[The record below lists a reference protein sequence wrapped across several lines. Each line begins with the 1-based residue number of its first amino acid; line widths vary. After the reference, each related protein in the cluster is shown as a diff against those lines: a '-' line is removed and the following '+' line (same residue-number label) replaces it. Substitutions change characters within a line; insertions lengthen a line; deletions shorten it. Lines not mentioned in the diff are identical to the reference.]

1 MKKAILG
8 RKLGMT
14 NIFDE
19 DGTVIPVTV
28 VEAGPCV
35 VTQIKTEE
43 KDGYKALQVGFGEI
57 REKLINKPLKGHFD
71 KAKVDS
77 KRYLRELKLDDI
89 ENYNIGD
96 EIKVDIFSEGDRID
110 VAGTTKGKGFTGPIK
125 RWNQARGPMSHGS
138 RYHRGPGSMGGSA
151 TPSRVF
157 KTKKLAG
164 RMGGVRRTV
173 QNLEVVKVDPE
184 RNLLLIKGSVP
195 GNKNGLLYIKETV
208 KR

>member
-1 MKKAILG
+1 MK
-8 RKLGMT
+8 
-14 NIFDE
+14 F
-19 DGTVIPVTV
+19 
-28 VEAGPCV
+28 
-35 VTQIKTEE
+35 
-43 KDGYKALQVGFGEI
+43 
-57 REKLINKPLKGHFD
+57 
-71 KAKVDS
+71 
-77 KRYLRELKLDDI
+77 DDI

-173 QNLEVVKVDPE
+173 QNLEVVS
-184 RNLLLIKGSVP
+184 NQ
-195 GNKNGLLYIKETV
+195 NGTCC
-208 KR
+208 

>member
-14 NIFDE
+14 HFFEE
-19 DGTVIPVTV
+19 DGTVVPVTV

-35 VTQIKTEE
+35 VTQIKTKE
-43 KDGYKALQVGFGEI
+43 KDGYDAIQVGFGDI
-57 REKLINKPLKGHFD
+57 REKLVNSPLQGHYD
-71 KAKVDS
+71 KAKVEYR
-77 KRYLRELKLDDI
+77 RYLREFRLDNVAD
-89 ENYNIGD
+89 YNIGD
-96 EIKVDIFSEGDRID
+96 ELKADIFSVGDRVD
-110 VAGTTKGKGFTGPIK
+110 VAGTSKGKGFTGPIK
-125 RWNQARGPMSHGS
+125 RWNQGKGPMSHGS
-138 RYHRGPGSMGGSA
+138 RYHRGPGSMGSSA

-164 RMGGVRRTV
+164 QKGNERRTV
-173 QNLEVVKVDPE
+173 QNLEIMRVDSE

-195 GNKNGLLYIKETV
+195 GAKRGLLYLKETV

>member
-8 RKLGMT
+8 KKLGMT
-14 NIFDE
+14 QVFKE

-35 VTQIKTEE
+35 VTQIKTVE
-43 KDGYKALQVGFGEI
+43 KDGYNALQVGFGDI
-57 REKLINKPLKGHFD
+57 REKLVNKPLKGHFE
-71 KAKVDS
+71 KANVDYR
-77 KRYLRELKLDDI
+77 RYLRELRLEDVED
-89 ENYNIGD
+89 YDIGD
-96 EIKVDIFSEGDRID
+96 EIKVDIFSEGDRVD
-110 VAGTTKGKGFTGPIK
+110 VSGTSKGKGFTGPIK

-138 RYHRGPGSMGGSA
+138 RYHRGPGSMGASA

-195 GNKNGLLYIKETV
+195 GNKKGLLYIKETV

>member
-57 REKLINKPLKGHFD
+57 RDKLINKPLKGHFD

-77 KRYLRELKLDDI
+77 ERYLREWKLDDI

-110 VAGTTKGKGFTGPIK
+110 VAGTTKGRGFTGPIK

-138 RYHRGPGSMGGSA
+138 RYH
-151 TPSRVF
+151 
-157 KTKKLAG
+157 
-164 RMGGVRRTV
+164 
-173 QNLEVVKVDPE
+173 
-184 RNLLLIKGSVP
+184 
-195 GNKNGLLYIKETV
+195 
-208 KR
+208 